1 MEQQTK
7 QQTAK
12 KTKAERVTERMK
24 SKKTLKRI
32 FSEARPIRGW
42 LLFAASISM
51 LSVALVLIGPELLGR
66 QTDVLY
72 NYWAYGSAIDMPSF
86 IRRCAV
92 LAGVYLVAGVCS
104 LATMF
109 VMNNVVSRLFTCEL
123 RIRIS
128 DKIKRL
134 PIKFVDDTPKGEV
147 ISRMTND
154 VSVLGS
160 TVHTVLDLT
169 ISGIL
174 KLIGITV
181 ILFMIQPVMALA
193 VVVLL
198 PLSLTMASRISQ
210 RSQKHFAEAR
220 ESIGNIYALNE
231 EDFTGFET
239 VKAFHLEDHQRRA
252 HEAVTDEA
260 RARLQKGFYLSGIVS
275 PIVTLTNNV
284 AYIAICIMGGALAI
298 AGTINV
304 GDVVAFVLYA
314 KLFAGPL
321 ESIAQGL
328 STMQHTLASA
338 GRIYDM
344 LDYDEM
350 ERPSGRPVPRG
361 DGRIRFEH
369 VDFSYVPD
377 KPLIQNLDID
387 VLPGQKIAIVGPT
400 GGGKTTIV
408 NLLMRFYDVDA
419 GRITVDG
426 VDTKTMER
434 ADLRAMFSMVLQ
446 DTWLFSGSI
455 YENIAYG
462 KADATREEVMEAA
475 RRAHIDFFVD
485 TMPDGYETQIN
496 EESNNV
502 SSGQKQLLTIARAY
516 LANRSI
522 LILDE
527 ATSNVD
533 TRTEILIQQTMDEL
547 MKRRTSF
554 VIAHRLS
561 TIVNADTILV
571 VNEGRIVEQGTHE
584 ELLRKNGFYAEIY
597 NSQYALLS

>member
-160 TVHTVLDLT
+160 
-169 ISGIL
+169 
-174 KLIGITV
+174 
-181 ILFMIQPVMALA
+181 IQPVMALA

-547 MKRRTSF
+547 MQSRTSF

-571 VNEGRIVEQGTHE
+571 VNEGKIVEQGTHE
-584 ELLRKNGFYAEIY
+584 ELLKKNGFYAEIY